1 MQVITTQTK
10 VFTFEE
16 LSNKAKER
24 VRQWWSD
31 GLDTES
37 WSEPVI
43 EDAKQIAALMG
54 WEAANVNF
62 SGFWSQG
69 DGACFVGHMRY
80 AKGCAKAVKDHAA
93 LDEELHRIAK
103 AWQDLQA
110 KYFYSLEAQVYKTC
124 NRYSH
129 ENTVSFDVEDQR
141 DRGSSCHPVEGDVA
155 EIGRDFMRWIYK
167 ALESAHDYEVSL
179 ENVAEICKTNEYLF
193 REDGTRFEEQV

>member
-1 MQVITTQTK
+1 MQVITTHTK
-10 VFTFEE
+10 VFPFEE
-16 LSNKAKER
+16 LSSKAKER

-31 GLDTES
+31 MLDTES

-54 WEAANVNF
+54 WEIINVNF

-69 DGACFVGHMRY
+69 DGACFVGNMRY
-80 AKGCAKAVKDHAA
+80 AKGCAKAVKEHAA

-110 KYFYSLEAQVYKTC
+110 KHFYNLEAQVYKTC

-129 ENTVSFDVEDQR
+129 ENTVGLSVENVNLHRIAD
-141 DRGSSCHPVEGDVA
+141 HVEESV
-155 EIGRDFMRWIYK
+155 EKIGKDFMRWIYK

-179 ENVAEICKTNEYLF
+179 ENVAEICKANEYLF
-193 REDGTRFEEQV
+193 RENGTRFEERS